1 MDNFM
6 DKITQKLNSQDM
18 IRANAAADAAE
29 LENLENQVTVFKEQ
43 IEKYDDC
50 LQEMRQLNLRN
61 IESAKEVKDL
71 TRQAGESLEK
81 TAGEVESA
89 SVSRI
94 KQTSDLSIAGINQT
108 VAESLAKI
116 AEIQD
121 NSGKDNLEKMTETV
135 SGLKNMQDEAFKS
148 LEDFLQRTEEGDL
161 NKRVVENL
169 IKCGAMDCF
178 GLYRSQ
184 LLAMYEPAMEAVAD
198 SRRRNVEG
206 QLGMFAML
214 EEEGPSL
221 GIPVPKMNEIS
232 RADRM
237 AMEKE
242 TTGLYLSGHPMDDY
256 RPYLKNTHVLPIG
269 SLMDEERTVED
280 ESIVSVA

>member
-81 TAGEVESA
+81 TAGEVENA

-94 KQTSDLSIAGINQT
+94 KQTSDLSIAGIQQTQDASIAGIKQTSDVSIAGIRQTSDASIAGINQT

-121 NSGKDNLEKMTETV
+121 NSGRDNLEKMTETV

-148 LEDFLQRTEEGDL
+148 LEDFLHTD
-161 NKRVVENL
+161 NVKV
-169 IKCGAMDCF
+169 
-178 GLYRSQ
+178 Y
-184 LLAMYEPAMEAVAD
+184 
-198 SRRRNVEG
+198 RNVQAAMIEELEKQTNELKEAQEKAAKSG
-206 QLGMFAML
+206 KVLLPFVIISMILTLANTGILVAQILGLF
-214 EEEGPSL
+214 
-221 GIPVPKMNEIS
+221 
-232 RADRM
+232 
-237 AMEKE
+237 
-242 TTGLYLSGHPMDDY
+242 
-256 RPYLKNTHVLPIG
+256 
-269 SLMDEERTVED
+269 
-280 ESIVSVA
+280 